1 MAGLVD
7 VIAPLQE
14 SVDQRRAEID
24 AQIEELQAR
33 RAMLDDEI
41 RPLVAAVA
49 KHFATEEEPEH
60 RSNGGKR
67 RNGARKRKPPGE
79 TRDAALL
86 YLQNHG
92 EATIP
97 ELADAIGVSKDTARK
112 AVETLHK
119 EGHARQRGTRQTNR
133 GIPPKLYVLATAAG

>member
-49 KHFATEEEPEH
+49 KHFAEEEKPEH
-60 RSNGGKR
+60 SNGGAR

-97 ELADAIGVSKDTARK
+97 ELAGAIGVSKDTGRK
-112 AVETLHK
+112 ALEELRK
-119 EGHARQRGTRQTNR
+119 EGHARQKGTRQTNR